1 MTKTVIEIE
10 GVTDEETTASK
21 AEDNDVEM
29 AMDEDSRESTADSNS
44 PVDEDKKT
52 SPSPSE
58 QEKPAVEAVST
69 RTFEENSTFFGNT
82 GAVPMIMWPKDRVLL
97 NRLDLIIQMF
107 EANGEWPQKAAVFN
121 SMNSGMNPA
130 MMASLVANNPA
141 HAHLLLAEQRK
152 LMISPSM
159 MDTNGQHDMEM
170 DGPYD
175 QENSNSE
182 SDFLSAMQQHQA
194 NLNGSAVGKSGGKP
208 KRGRPPKFEPNLTAT
223 PEQSGR
229 QRHSMFGNNNNSN
242 VDSRDGYSS
251 NEEDN
256 EPGEIRPNKSKLPVK
271 SNEPTVSKRGRKS
284 TNFSHQAQRSPPS
297 SAGKQP
303 EISAQDAAT
312 AAALAAMFLA
322 PGQDPEER
330 ITVVNVENGQRLTG
344 SKAPRR
350 VDLPLWL
357 ISHPNYLPD
366 ESEIINLAIKQGQMN
381 NPEFQQQQ
389 QRSSKPTRDE
399 KPAPKNFEN
408 DEDSNSPKSTR
419 NPKQMEKRPLANNN
433 NRPMSPA
440 TSQPNNTL
448 LATQVILFNKKS
460 GKKLPPQNLPTW
472 KSLCGFLDRNQQVFV
487 DPKSND
493 LIRQKFGSN
502 ANVPSIIKSR
512 QVNGPSGNGS
522 TGRVS
527 TGNGSD
533 QREQQQTKTNM
544 ATRNSESPPPRTSQ
558 NARAET
564 THRKSSFFTC
574 LYEIAK
580 VIYSQPIHQ

>member
-10 GVTDEETTASK
+10 GVTDTEETTATK
-21 AEDNDVEM
+21 AENNDVEM
-29 AMDEDSRESTADSNS
+29 AIDEDSREFTSDSPADTQ
-44 PVDEDKKT
+44 DKNT
-52 SPSPSE
+52 TPSVE
-58 QEKPAVEAVST
+58 VEKPAVEETAST
-69 RTFEENSTFFGNT
+69 RTFEENSSFFGNA

-107 EANGEWPQKAAVFN
+107 EANGEWPQKAAMYN
-121 SMNSGMNPA
+121 NMTSGMNPS
-130 MMASLVANNPA
+130 MMASLVSNNPA
-141 HAHLLLAEQRK
+141 HAHLLAEQRK
-152 LMISPSM
+152 LMISPSI
-159 MDTNGQHDMEM
+159 MDTNGQHTDMEM

-194 NLNGSAVGKSGGKP
+194 NLNGGGVSKSGGKP

-223 PEQSGR
+223 PEQSGSK
-229 QRHSMFGNNNNSN
+229 RHSMFGN

-251 NEEDN
+251 NDDDN
-256 EPGEIRPNKSKLPVK
+256 EPGEIKPNKSKLSAK

-284 TNFSHQAQRSPPS
+284 TNFSHSQAQRSPPS
-297 SAGKQP
+297 SAARQP

-350 VDLPLWL
+350 ADLPLWL

-381 NPEFQQQQ
+381 NPEFQQQ
-389 QRSSKPTRDE
+389 RSSKQTRDE
-399 KPAPKNFEN
+399 KPTSKNLNEN
-408 DEDSNSPKSTR
+408 DEDSISPKSASR
-419 NPKQMEKRPLANNN
+419 NHKQMEKRPLANN

-472 KSLCGFLDRNQQVFV
+472 KSLCGFLDRNQQVFI

-502 ANVPSIIKSR
+502 GNVPSIIKSR
-512 QVNGPSGNGS
+512 QVNVNPSVNGS
-522 TGRVS
+522 GGRTS
-527 TGNGSD
+527 NGNGSD
-533 QREQQQTKTNM
+533 QRQQQQTNKTHI
-544 ATRNSESPPPRTSQ
+544 ASRNSESPPSRTSQ
-558 NARAET
+558 NARNAET
-564 THRKSSFFTC
+564 THRKSSFFTYFVR
-574 LYEIAK
+574 LQE
-580 VIYSQPIHQ
+580 